1 MRTVIL
7 GPPPPEIDALIARR
21 RALGNDRRDEVWEGD
36 YHMNPAPRRFHAV
49 LVGEMIAAMRN
60 LIDRDQLSVLADF
73 NVGVSDNFRIPDC
86 GVIVRGPDAVYLPTA
101 ELAVE
106 IRSPWDE
113 TYAKFPHY
121 AAHGVRE
128 LLIVDADARR
138 IDAYALVGDRYR
150 EVGAS
155 AVLGIAVEALQAQ
168 IDWPA

>member
-7 GPPPPEIDALIARR
+7 GPRPPEIDALIARR

-36 YHMNPAPRRFHAV
+36 YHMNPAPRQFHAH
-49 LVGEMIAAMRN
+49 LVVEFAAVMRE
-60 LIDRDQLSVLADF
+60 LVDREQFTVLADF
-73 NVGVSDNFRIPDC
+73 NVGVPDNFRIPDC

-106 IRSPWDE
+106 VRSSWDE

-128 LLIVDADARR
+128 LLIVDGDARR
-138 IDAYALVGDRYR
+138 IDAYALTDGQYSQVTS
-150 EVGAS
+150 S
-155 AVLGIAVEALQAQ
+155 AVLGITIEALQAQ
-168 IDWPA
+168 IDWPG